1 MNKKMTIIEAIR
13 TVLLKNGS
21 GMTVE
26 EIFDKIIEN
35 KLYTFGAKNPRAV
48 VNGEIRCHC
57 SDLNFP
63 TANPVKYFFIQTVK
77 DKKPVYYVI
86 GKQQEKT
93 TINIAEIEDED
104 ILPAEKVDLA
114 IKSYDEK
121 IKGALWDKIMAKEPG
136 FFEQLVV
143 NLLLKMGY
151 GYDESSG
158 IVVGKSHDGGIDGII
173 NEDKLGLDLIYVQ
186 AKRYDKKTKVS
197 RPVLQAFV
205 GAMEG
210 IQKGV
215 FLTTSSFTLEAENYI
230 KNLQHKYIKLIDGET
245 LLSFMLKYEVGVQ
258 VVKTYNILKVD
269 EDYFN

>member
-1 MNKKMTIIEAIR
+1 
-13 TVLLKNGS
+13 
-21 GMTVE
+21 
-26 EIFDKIIEN
+26 
-35 KLYTFGAKNPRAV
+35 
-48 VNGEIRCHC
+48 
-57 SDLNFP
+57 
-63 TANPVKYFFIQTVK
+63 
-77 DKKPVYYVI
+77 
-86 GKQQEKT
+86 
-93 TINIAEIEDED
+93 
-104 ILPAEKVDLA
+104 
-114 IKSYDEK
+114 
-121 IKGALWDKIMAKEPG
+121 
-136 FFEQLVV
+136 
-143 NLLLKMGY
+143 MGY

-215 FLTTSSFTLEAENYI
+215 FLTTSSFTLEAEKYI

-245 LLSFMLKYEVGVQ
+245 LLSFMLKYEVGVE

>member
-1 MNKKMTIIEAIR
+1 
-13 TVLLKNGS
+13 
-21 GMTVE
+21 
-26 EIFDKIIEN
+26 
-35 KLYTFGAKNPRAV
+35 
-48 VNGEIRCHC
+48 
-57 SDLNFP
+57 
-63 TANPVKYFFIQTVK
+63 
-77 DKKPVYYVI
+77 
-86 GKQQEKT
+86 
-93 TINIAEIEDED
+93 
-104 ILPAEKVDLA
+104 
-114 IKSYDEK
+114 
-121 IKGALWDKIMAKEPG
+121 MAKEPG

-205 GAMEG
+205 GAMER

-215 FLTTSSFTLEAENYI
+215 FLTTSSFTLEAEKYI

-245 LLSFMLKYEVGVQ
+245 LLSFMLKYEVGVE